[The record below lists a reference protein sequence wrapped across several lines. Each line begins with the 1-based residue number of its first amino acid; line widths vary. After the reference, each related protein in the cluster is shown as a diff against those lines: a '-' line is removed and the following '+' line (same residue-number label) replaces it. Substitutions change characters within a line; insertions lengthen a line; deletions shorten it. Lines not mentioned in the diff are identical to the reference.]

1 MRKELIEIIFNEF
14 EHDKEIIKKNLL
26 FVMDTI
32 LLEATNDNEKI
43 ILQIKIERI
52 DKNVKNNKKE
62 NMEQLDKTK

>member
-26 FVMDTI
+26 FVMDNI

-43 ILQIKIERI
+43 ILQIKIERKEN
-52 DKNVKNNKKE
+52 DKNNK
-62 NMEQLDKTK
+62 

>member
-32 LLEATNDNEKI
+32 LLEASNDNEKI
-43 ILQIKIERI
+43 TLQIKIERKEN
-52 DKNVKNNKKE
+52 DKNNK
-62 NMEQLDKTK
+62 

>member
-43 ILQIKIERI
+43 TLQIKIERKEN
-52 DKNVKNNKKE
+52 DKNNK
-62 NMEQLDKTK
+62 

>member
-26 FVMDTI
+26 FVMDNI

-43 ILQIKIERI
+43 ILQIKIDRKEN
-52 DKNVKNNKKE
+52 DKNNK
-62 NMEQLDKTK
+62 

>member
-43 ILQIKIERI
+43 ILQIKIERKEN
-52 DKNVKNNKKE
+52 DKNNK
-62 NMEQLDKTK
+62 